1 DDGLPCLVMT
11 RVQTC
16 SLPVSCTAAA
26 TGAGI
31 DAPGIDVTPAT
42 YPANVNV
49 GTATADATWAG
60 DANHTGNSGES
71 TFDIAQAPS
80 TVTVTCP
87 ATAQTYTG
95 SAIEPCTAAATGA
108 GIDAPGIDVTPV
120 TYTANVNVGTA
131 TADATWAGD
140 ANHTG
145 NSGESTFDIAQ
156 APSTVTVKIGRASC
170 RYTGSATEPGT
181 AT

>member
-16 SLPVSCTAAA
+16 SLPVS
-26 TGAGI
+26 
-31 DAPGIDVTPAT
+31 
-42 YPANVNV
+42 
-49 GTATADATWAG
+49 
-60 DANHTGNSGES
+60 
-71 TFDIAQAPS
+71 
-80 TVTVTCP
+80 
-87 ATAQTYTG
+87 
-95 SAIEPCTAAATGA
+95 CTAAATGA